1 MIVVVENSD
10 ILKIVLSEIAATA
23 QNIKVSSLVLQFPQ
37 KTTML
42 VCWTLLLIFLALG
55 LQPGV

>member
-10 ILKIVLSEIAATA
+10 ILKIVLSEIAATSH
-23 QNIKVSSLVLQFPQ
+23 NIKVSSLVLQFPQ
-37 KTTML
+37 ETTML
-42 VCWTLLLIFLALG
+42 VCWTLLLIFLVLG